1 MAALPDPTVE
11 TAALDGVLA
20 AVRDGLSGVLVLRV
34 EAGIGQTAL
43 LDWAAGH
50 ADGMQWRAWP
60 VDAWIESAGKEGL
73 DVLLDLARYDITVN
87 IVMPASARIRPRP
100 REDRDPESKA
110 FINSIGSSSNDN
122 TFNMLARHP
131 KLLSTWAPFAAG
143 MVIDGELS
151 PASASSPSSVPA
163 GSPRQYEFGST
174 PPWPARSE
182 SPTRRSPR

>member
-50 ADGMQWRAWP
+50 ADACRWRAWP

-87 IVMPASARIRPRP
+87 IVHASVRTYPPA
-100 REDRDPESKA
+100 
-110 FINSIGSSSNDN
+110 
-122 TFNMLARHP
+122 
-131 KLLSTWAPFAAG
+131 
-143 MVIDGELS
+143 
-151 PASASSPSSVPA
+151 
-163 GSPRQYEFGST
+163 
-174 PPWPARSE
+174 
-182 SPTRRSPR
+182 PT